1 MTEGTRKQHGPKLI
15 SEGLID
21 WTSLRESFVSGKVTS
36 GLMWISVMGVFVGE
50 LRAVALGKLFE
61 VKCYL
66 LGLTAHG
73 AGENAQA

>member
-1 MTEGTRKQHGPKLI
+1 
-15 SEGLID
+15 
-21 WTSLRESFVSGKVTS
+21 
-36 GLMWISVMGVFVGE
+36 MWISVMGVFVGE

-73 AGENAQA
+73 AGENAQT